1 LNHPHDPRAS
11 HPAAEP
17 SPPPRPEAFPA
28 APPAG
33 QSGAIQLVV
42 TDLDGTLSDPTE
54 SIHPRSV
61 AAVRAVVASGI
72 PVLVATGRRPRT
84 ASWVLDPAG
93 LAGPAIVLDGAIG
106 RDLRDGRT
114 FHQVAFTPAAA
125 RRVLGV
131 FTAASL
137 EPCLFVDHPTAE
149 LVIGPNPATHPGHLA
164 RNRAWAVTA
173 DLARVVETDPVLT
186 FTVVG
191 GDAARLAE
199 IAVAVGDAGSAS
211 VTPDLVYGGSTL
223 QVRPS
228 GISKWSG
235 VVAFC
240 RERDLDPGRV
250 LAVGDGANDVELLEA
265 AQVACAVA
273 GGHASALALADHVI
287 GPPSAGGWVALL
299 DLI

>member
-1 LNHPHDPRAS
+1 MAEIRAALHDA
-11 HPAAEP
+11 
-17 SPPPRPEAFPA
+17 
-28 APPAG
+28 
-33 QSGAIQLVV
+33 
-42 TDLDGTLSDPTE
+42 
-54 SIHPRSV
+54 
-61 AAVRAVVASGI
+61 
-72 PVLVATGRRPRT
+72 
-84 ASWVLDPAG
+84 
-93 LAGPAIVLDGAIG
+93 LALGDSSL
-106 RDLRDGRT
+106 
-114 FHQVAFTPAAA
+114 VAFTAEAARQVLAVFAAA
-125 RRVLGV
+125 GM
-131 FTAASL
+131 

-149 LVIGPNPATHPGHLA
+149 LVIGPSPSTHAGHLA

-191 GDAARLAE
+191 GDAARLTE
-199 IAVAVGDAGSAS
+199 IAVAVGQAGRAS

-240 RERDLDPGRV
+240 REHGLDPGRV

-265 AQVACAVA
+265 AKVACAVA
-273 GGHASALALADHVI
+273 GGHASALALADHLI
-287 GPPSAGGWVALL
+287 DPPSAGGWAALL

>member
-1 LNHPHDPRAS
+1 MRN
-11 HPAAEP
+11 
-17 SPPPRPEAFPA
+17 
-28 APPAG
+28 
-33 QSGAIQLVV
+33 GAIELVV
-42 TDLDGTLSDPTE
+42 TDLDGTLSDPAE
-54 SIHPRSV
+54 NIHPRTA
-61 AAVRAVVASGI
+61 AAVRTIVAAGVPVV
-72 PVLVATGRRPRT
+72 VATGRRPRS

-93 LAGPAIVLDGAIG
+93 LAGPAIMLDGAVG
-106 RDLRDGRT
+106 RDLRNGHT
-114 FHQVAFTPAAA
+114 FHQAAFTPEAA
-125 RRVLGV
+125 RLVLRA
-131 FTAASL
+131 FLAAGL

-149 LVIGPNPATHPGHLA
+149 LVIGPSPSTHAGHLA

-191 GDAARLAE
+191 GDATALVEVAT
-199 IAVAVGDAGSAS
+199 AVGTAGSAS

-240 RERDLDPGRV
+240 REHGLDPGRV

-265 AQVACAVA
+265 ARVACAVA
-273 GGHASALALADHVI
+273 GGHASALALADHLI
-287 GPPSAGGWVALL
+287 DPPSAGGWAALL